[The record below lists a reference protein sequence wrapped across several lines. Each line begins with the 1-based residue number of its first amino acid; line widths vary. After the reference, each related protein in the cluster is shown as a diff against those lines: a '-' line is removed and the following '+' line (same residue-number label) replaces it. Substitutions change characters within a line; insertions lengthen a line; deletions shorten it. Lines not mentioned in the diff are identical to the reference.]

1 MSRMESQRY
10 LSLSGMRKKEPKKK
24 GSKKKNTA
32 AGGDEPDE
40 ENPLVQDRLLSKSKK
55 TNMGPPRAD
64 GFFKKIGQSNQVGV
78 LAVTAAGEAMRSF
91 ADHTQQS
98 KDSNKRSH
106 EGAGG
111 PETPAKKPLLENDDQ
126 ANFRWTTSRRLSEA
140 VNSSLIST
148 SSNISVGDL
157 SDRNQSTP
165 TKTNQ
170 AVVNMDTGEGK
181 EEDSSEN
188 EANQGG
194 IVFIGS
200 TETADTDTTAEENTK
215 EEKELQ

>member
-1 MSRMESQRY
+1 M
-10 LSLSGMRKKEPKKK
+10 
-24 GSKKKNTA
+24 
-32 AGGDEPDE
+32 
-40 ENPLVQDRLLSKSKK
+40 KK
-55 TNMGPPRAD
+55 T
-64 GFFKKIGQSNQVGV
+64 
-78 LAVTAAGEAMRSF
+78 
-91 ADHTQQS
+91 H
-98 KDSNKRSH
+98 
-106 EGAGG
+106 
-111 PETPAKKPLLENDDQ
+111 
-126 ANFRWTTSRRLSEA
+126 WSRIACSEA

-170 AVVNMDTGEGK
+170 AVVNMYTGEGK